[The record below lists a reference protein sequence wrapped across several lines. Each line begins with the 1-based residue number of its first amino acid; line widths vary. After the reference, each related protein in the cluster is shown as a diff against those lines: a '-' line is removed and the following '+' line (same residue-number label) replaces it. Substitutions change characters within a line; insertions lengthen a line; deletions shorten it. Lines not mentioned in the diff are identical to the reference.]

1 MTIGGVTVAM
11 CVVRLRERELPG
23 AGGMC
28 GLLWE
33 LLGVD
38 SGSGTSS
45 ASPTFAGI
53 VTHLNAARLAAGKP
67 SVGFINPLLYSLA
80 ASNPEVF
87 YDVTVGSN
95 ECGTWALSSV
105 VRCGACFPSLLFT
118 LAVPSPRRVHLLP
131 WRWLQHRHWLGCCHG
146 PGHCRRLR
154 LAAQAGHGCG
164 GVRRVWQGRGSC
176 APMCIGGVL

>member
-1 MTIGGVTVAM
+1 MPTPTHAPCLCCRPTADVSSIGTNYWMTIGGVTVAM

-105 VRCGACFPSLLFT
+105 V
-118 LAVPSPRRVHLLP
+118 
-131 WRWLQHRHWLGCCHG
+131 
-146 PGHCRRLR
+146 
-154 LAAQAGHGCG
+154 
-164 GVRRVWQGRGSC
+164 
-176 APMCIGGVL
+176 